1 MVAELAWKQD
11 AAARQQ
17 SSQQRKLEKIQS
29 EKAKIERMTPEQQ
42 RKAEE
47 KLRKRQIKK
56 NGPSATVRKLN
67 DGPESCARARVGGL
81 VS

>member
-1 MVAELAWKQD
+1 MAELAWKQD

-29 EKAKIERMTPEQQ
+29 EKAKIERMTSPEQQ

-67 DGPESCARARVGGL
+67 DGAESCARARVGGL

>member
-29 EKAKIERMTPEQQ
+29 EKAKIDRMTSPEQQ

-56 NGPSATVRKLN
+56 NGPSATVRKLK
-67 DGPESCARARVGGL
+67 DDTKSCH
-81 VS
+81 

>member
-1 MVAELAWKQD
+1 MAELAWKQD

-29 EKAKIERMTPEQQ
+29 EKAKIERMTSPEQQ

-56 NGPSATVRKLN
+56 NGPSATVRKLQRMTQN
-67 DGPESCARARVGGL
+67 HATS
-81 VS
+81 

>member
-29 EKAKIERMTPEQQ
+29 EKAKIDRMTSPEQQ

-56 NGPSATVRKLN
+56 NGPSATVRILN
-67 DGPESCARARVGGL
+67 
-81 VS
+81 